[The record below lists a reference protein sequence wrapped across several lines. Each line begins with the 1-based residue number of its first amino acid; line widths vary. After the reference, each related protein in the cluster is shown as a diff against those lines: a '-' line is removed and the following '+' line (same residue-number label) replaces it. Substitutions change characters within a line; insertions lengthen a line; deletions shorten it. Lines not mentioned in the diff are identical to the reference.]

1 MNTRIA
7 MHLQTHRG
15 QYYSCELMGWG
26 WHLWWSTKLISP
38 FHLWTDGCTHSQ
50 LMFPGGALI
59 QKLPPTKPTHLIRS
73 QLAAHESDWFLRV
86 TLTSYC
92 ALLEFVEL
100 TLDEAEHQ
108 AGLPNGRLPQQH
120 QFKLTDLGPGVGSIG
135 SRGTSPTGHGLL
147 RSPGVLWA
155 KKLCVRTSAAR
166 KQEEKKT
173 VTGSEQCAWAHE
185 CYS

>member
-1 MNTRIA
+1 MDRRVRTQSADVSRRSA
-7 MHLQTHRG
+7 D
-15 QYYSCELMGWG
+15 
-26 WHLWWSTKLISP
+26 TK
-38 FHLWTDGCTHSQ
+38 T
-50 LMFPGGALI
+50 
-59 QKLPPTKPTHLIRS
+59 PPTKPTYLIRS
-73 QLAAHESDWFLRV
+73 QLAAHESGWFLRV

-120 QFKLTDLGPGVGSIG
+120 QFKLTDLGPGVGSVG

-155 KKLCVRTSAAR
+155 
-166 KQEEKKT
+166 
-173 VTGSEQCAWAHE
+173 
-185 CYS
+185 